1 MMALVLWRRDIGLI
15 QQVAKMVKTA
25 SMKLCEIYLRCS
37 TLSTA
42 YLRRP
47 KTFARVTGNIKTFGS
62 KKYINASQ
70 IRPVRDAHETFFHLL
85 DVIAVQLTFDRGS
98 VSRFSCSVLYL
109 RD

>member
-1 MMALVLWRRDIGLI
+1 MMVLVLWKRDIGLI
-15 QQVAKMVKTA
+15 QLAKRVKKA
-25 SMKLCEIYLRCS
+25 RMKLCEIYLGLRAPS
-37 TLSTA
+37 AA

-85 DVIAVQLTFDRGS
+85 DAIAVQLTFDRGS
-98 VSRFSCSVLYL
+98 VNIFSSF
-109 RD
+109 RRTAT

>member
-1 MMALVLWRRDIGLI
+1 MMVLVPWRRDIGPI
-15 QQVAKMVKTA
+15 QQAKMVKTA
-25 SMKLCEIYLRCS
+25 SMKLCKSQLRCS
-37 TLSTA
+37 TLSAT

-85 DVIAVQLTFDRGS
+85 DVISVQLTFDRGS
-98 VSRFSCSVLYL
+98 VNIFSCSVLHT